1 MAEEISL
8 PSSSRGELEK
18 IIKGYGH
25 VGKEVDLD
33 TLSKL
38 TAIGRTTISPNNP
51 FLAHVGI
58 ISGGKKKQITELG
71 KKLSRALDHNIEEQ
85 ISASWREVIRGNEFL
100 SNVVSTIRIKGGMT
114 PDDVIGH
121 ILFASGEKNTKANR
135 TGAKTV
141 TDLLILSSLVEENNG
156 KLRVAA
162 PTPQAT
168 TTENFTVSN
177 NPETPTGA
185 PDQSVPAVPTPVSQ
199 PVVQPSQFQP
209 GSPTIAINIQLQLP
223 ETDKPEVYE
232 ELFKALR
239 RHLFPG

>member
-38 TAIGRTTISPNNP
+38 TAIGKTTISPNNP
-51 FLAHVGI
+51 FLTQVGI
-58 ISGGKKKQITELG
+58 ISGGKKKQITEPG
-71 KKLSRALDHNIEEQ
+71 KKLSRALDHNIQEQ
-85 ISASWREVIRGNEFL
+85 VSASWREIVRGNEFL

-114 PDDVIGH
+114 PDDVMGH
-121 ILFASGEKNTKANR
+121 ILFASGAKNTKANR

-141 TDLLILSSLVEENNG
+141 TDLLILSGLVEETNG
-156 KLRVAA
+156 KLQVAS
-162 PTPQAT
+162 PIPQTSKTEENTGSNGT
-168 TTENFTVSN
+168 TTLGESPANTVN
-177 NPETPTGA
+177 GA
-185 PDQSVPAVPTPVSQ
+185 ASVVPTI
-199 PVVQPSQFQP
+199 VQVPS
-209 GSPTIAINIQLQLP
+209 SASALPTIAINIQLQLP
-223 ETDKPEVYE
+223 ETDKPEVYD